1 MRRRFAISK
10 QLVCQRYIFK
20 IRSERLKRAGWN
32 LALPLDEARKNEEII
47 SLADSQVLRWIDELN
62 GVTDADERAKDLK
75 RRIRAARK
83 LPSSPE
89 TKREIRRLY
98 GELDR
103 IQFKPD
109 YMCLIID
116 RVKDY
121 RRACEGFSING
132 IRYRRLLGTNGGIKN
147 STIVFVSERLW
158 PELTRRIE
166 NGRDPDK
173 ALVTAKLEAYKAL
186 TCSASIPVSFPKG
199 ILVVPD
205 AKTEFLSDIIFLT
218 DECDGEPIMEERR
231 GEKIEMNAS
240 DGFGLML
247 PSLAERWSGEL
258 GLGYMT
264 SGVNTR
270 FSFEKGVL
278 FTFDYIDFAEKV
290 AGTYIVK
297 DVWGNEVDVRETEAI
312 LTESMVKLWDSYGS
326 CAEYV
331 EKSLSNGYTFG
342 VTKTCPERLENERS
356 LNYQY
361 IQPFSMTPEDIEELI
376 KPTMDEFHAVL
387 RGDWRSTVLFLKG
400 VGLNADNVSS
410 LDDDYIKAMM
420 IAPEVHGDPFVQ
432 SSIYQLIRNRI
443 NEAKVGVLKVHGNYS
458 IISGDPYLLCQS
470 AFGLEKTGLLRPGE
484 IYNEY
489 WADNPA
495 NELTCYR
502 SPMSTKENIRRVIPA
517 RADGIRYWFRY
528 MRTCTVLN
536 AWDTMTAALN
546 GCDFDGDLVFL
557 TDNPVLLRRFEDAPA
572 LACAQRKAE
581 KRISSEDDF
590 IQSNIDSFGNEIGQT
605 TNYITSMY
613 EVQAGYPVGSEEYM
627 ALAYRIRCGQLYQQN
642 VIDKAKGIV
651 AKPMPKEWH
660 DRHAVAKI
668 GDPATREFY
677 ASIAAEKKPYFMR
690 YIYPDLM
697 REYNLYMKKADKN
710 ALREFGM
717 TARELEA
724 VPEADRTD
732 AQNEFLYYYRRK
744 IPVGMNDCVM
754 NRICRRF
761 EEEFDGYVGKAS
773 ASSAFDPSI
782 LKSGAAYTDAQARAV
797 RRLYADFCAGV
808 KNYWA
813 ETDRTRADRDE
824 SVRAYETMLRSFTEA
839 CHIACGNEKSLCD
852 LLIDI
857 CYAKASS
864 KRFAWQVCGGE
875 IIDNLLSAYGRILH
889 YPVMDEEGDFTYC
902 GNKFKVEEKEI
913 ENEDDDHTE
922 RERVGAG
929 YDSAEDAWEETV

>member
-1 MRRRFAISK
+1 MDDARR
-10 QLVCQRYIFK
+10 
-20 IRSERLKRAGWN
+20 
-32 LALPLDEARKNEEII
+32 NEEII

-62 GVTDADERAKDLK
+62 GVTDADARADELR

-103 IQFKPD
+103 LQFKPD

-116 RVKDY
+116 KVKDY
-121 RRACEGFSING
+121 RRACDGFYING

-173 ALVTAKLEAYKAL
+173 QLVTAKLEAYKAL

-218 DECDGEPIMEERR
+218 DECDGEPIMENRR
-231 GEKIEMNAS
+231 GEKIEMNAT

-247 PSLAERWSGEL
+247 PSLAERWSAEL
-258 GLGYMT
+258 GLGYTT
-264 SGVNTR
+264 SGLNTR

-278 FTFDYIDFAEKV
+278 FTFDYLDFAEMV

-297 DVWGNEVDVRETEAI
+297 DVWGNDVDVRETEAV
-312 LTESMVKLWDSYGS
+312 LTESMVKLWDSYAS
-326 CAEYV
+326 CADYV

-342 VTKTCPERLENERS
+342 ITKTCPERLENERS

-387 RGDWRSTVLFLKG
+387 SGDWRSAVLFLKG
-400 VGLNADNVSS
+400 KGLNADNVSD
-410 LDDDYIKAMM
+410 LDDDFIKAMM
-420 IAPEVHGDPFVQ
+420 VSQEVHKDPFVQ
-432 SSIYQLIRNRI
+432 SAIYQLIRNRI
-443 NEAKVGVLKVHGNYS
+443 NEAKVGALKVHGNYS

-470 AFGLEKTGLLRPGE
+470 MFGLEKTGLLRPGE

-489 WADNPA
+489 WANEDA

-557 TDNPVLLRRFEDAPA
+557 TDNPVLLRRFEDSPA
-572 LACAQRKAE
+572 LVCAQRKAE
-581 KRISSEDDF
+581 KRVSSEEDF

-613 EVQAGYPVGSEEYM
+613 EVQAGYPKDSKEYK

-668 GDPATREFY
+668 DDPAQREFY
-677 ASIAAEKKPYFMR
+677 ASIAADRKPYFMR

-697 REYNLYMKKADKN
+697 REYNTYVKKADKN

-717 TARELEA
+717 TVRELESVA
-724 VPEADRTD
+724 EEERTD
-732 AQNEFLYYYRRK
+732 AQREFLYYYHRK
-744 IPVGMNDCVM
+744 IPVGTNDCVM

-761 EEEFDGYVGKAS
+761 EEEFDGFVGKAS
-773 ASSAFDPSI
+773 SSSVFDPTI
-782 LKSGAAYTDAQARAV
+782 LKSGADYTNTQENTV
-797 RRLYADFCAGV
+797 RRLYAEFCAGV
-808 KNYWA
+808 KKYWA
-813 ETDRTRADRDE
+813 DMDKTRTDREDALRE
-824 SVRAYETMLRSFTEA
+824 YETMLSSFMEA

-857 CYAKASS
+857 CYRTASS
-864 KRFAWQVCGGE
+864 KRFAWHVCGSE
-875 IIDNLLSAYGRILH
+875 IVDNLLSGNGHIIR
-889 YPVMDEEGDFTYC
+889 YPVRDENGDFTYC
-902 GNKFKVEEKEI
+902 GDKFRIEEKKLGD
-913 ENEDDDHTE
+913 ENDDRAE
-922 RERVGAG
+922 RERMGAG
-929 YDSAEDAWEETV
+929 YDRDEDSWEETV

>member
-1 MRRRFAISK
+1 M
-10 QLVCQRYIFK
+10 
-20 IRSERLKRAGWN
+20 
-32 LALPLDEARKNEEII
+32 
-47 SLADSQVLRWIDELN
+47 LRWIDELN
-62 GVTDADERAKDLK
+62 GVTDADDQAKDLK
-75 RRIRAARK
+75 KRIRSARK

-103 IQFKPD
+103 LQFKPD

-116 RVKDY
+116 KVKDY
-121 RRACEGFSING
+121 RRACDGFFING
-132 IRYRRLLGTNGGIKN
+132 IRYKRLLGTNGGIKN

-166 NGRDPDK
+166 NGRNPEK

-186 TCSASIPVSFPKG
+186 TCSASTPVSFPKG

-218 DECDGEPIMEERR
+218 DECDGEPIMEEKH

-258 GLGYMT
+258 GLGYVT
-264 SGVNTR
+264 SGMNTR

-297 DVWGNEVDVRETEAI
+297 DVWGNDVDVRETEAI
-312 LTESMVKLWDSYGS
+312 LTESMVKLWDSYES
-326 CAEYV
+326 CADYV
-331 EKSLSNGYTFG
+331 GKSLSNGYTFG
-342 VTKTCPERLENERS
+342 VTKTCPETLENERS

-361 IQPFSMTPEDIEELI
+361 IQPFSLTPDDIEELI
-376 KPTMDEFHAVL
+376 APTLNEFHAVL
-387 RGDWRSTVLFLKG
+387 HGDWKSAVLFLKG
-400 VGLNADNVSS
+400 CGLNADNVTD
-410 LDDDYIKAMM
+410 LDDDFIKAMM
-420 IAPEVHGDPFVQ
+420 ISPEIHKDPFVQ
-432 SSIYQLIRNRI
+432 NAIYQLIRNRI

-458 IISGDPYLLCQS
+458 IISGDPYLLCQNT
-470 AFGLEKTGLLRPGE
+470 FGLEKTGLLGSGE

-495 NELTCYR
+495 IELTCYR

-517 RADGIRYWFRY
+517 RGEEVRYWFRY

-557 TDNPVLLRRFEDAPA
+557 TDNPVLLRRFEDSPA
-572 LACAQRKAE
+572 LVCAQRKAE
-581 KRISSEDDF
+581 KRVSSEEDF

-613 EVQAGYPVGSEEYM
+613 EVQAGYPAGSEEYRT
-627 ALAYRIRCGQLYQQN
+627 LAYRIRCGQLYQQN

-660 DRHAVAKI
+660 DRHAVTKI
-668 GDPATREFY
+668 EDPAEREFY
-677 ASIAAEKKPYFMR
+677 ASIAADRKPYFMR

-697 REYNLYMKKADKN
+697 REYNTYSKKADKN
-710 ALREFGM
+710 ALREFGL
-717 TARELEA
+717 TVRELEA
-724 VPEADRTD
+724 VPEEERTE
-732 AQNEFLYYYRRK
+732 AQNEFLYYYNKR
-744 IPVGMNDCVM
+744 IPVGTNVCVM
-754 NRICRRF
+754 NRICKRF
-761 EEEFDGYVGKAS
+761 EEEFDGYVGR
-773 ASSAFDPSI
+773 ASSASTFNPSV
-782 LKSGAAYTDAQARAV
+782 LKSGADYTDAQTRTV
-797 RRLYADFCAGV
+797 KRLYTEFCAGV
-808 KNYWA
+808 KNYWS
-813 ETDRTRADRDE
+813 ENDRARVDKDDAM
-824 SVRAYETMLRSFTEA
+824 RAYETMLGSFTEA

-852 LLIDI
+852 LLVDI
-857 CYAKASS
+857 CYKNASS
-864 KRFAWQVCGGE
+864 KRFAWQICGSE
-875 IIDNLLSAYGRILH
+875 IIDNLLSASGRVIR
-889 YPVMDEEGDFTYC
+889 YPVMDENGDFAYC
-902 GNKFKVEEKEI
+902 GEKFRIEEKKLEE
-913 ENEDDDHTE
+913 ENDDRVE
-922 RERVGAG
+922 RERMGSR
-929 YDSAEDAWEETV
+929 YDSAEDAWEETI